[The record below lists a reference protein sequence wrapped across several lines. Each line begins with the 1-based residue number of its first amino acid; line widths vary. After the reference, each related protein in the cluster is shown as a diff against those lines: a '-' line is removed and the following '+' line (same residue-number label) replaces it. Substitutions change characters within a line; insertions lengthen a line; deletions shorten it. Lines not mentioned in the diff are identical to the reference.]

1 MSGGHFN
8 YKDSDLKNEIF
19 DWEDKAS
26 NQFEDPEISEL
37 VFDVLDLIHEYDWYV
52 SGDTGRETYLKAKNA
67 FKKKWLRKNNVATL
81 EKIIEDRIV
90 ATSLELKEMLGDLKN
105 DEQN

>member
-19 DWEDKAS
+19 DWEDKVS
-26 NQFEDPEISEL
+26 NQFQDPEISEL
-37 VFDVLDLIHEYDWYV
+37 IFDVLDLIHDYDWYI
-52 SGDTGRETYLKAKNA
+52 SGDTGREDYLKAKA
-67 FKKKWLRKNNVATL
+67 TFKKKWLRKNNVATL

-90 ATSLELKEMLGDLKN
+90 ATSLELKEMLGDLEN
-105 DEQN
+105 DQ

>member
-19 DWEDKAS
+19 DWEDKPS
-26 NQFEDPEISEL
+26 NQFEDLEISEL

-52 SGDTGRETYLKAKNA
+52 SGDTGRENYLEAKRA
-67 FKKKWLRKNNVATL
+67 FKKKWLRKNNLDTL
-81 EKIIEDRIV
+81 EKIIEGKIESTRI
-90 ATSLELKEMLGDLKN
+90 ELKEMLGDLKN
-105 DEQN
+105 GE

>member
-19 DWEDKAS
+19 DWEDKVT
-26 NQFEDPEISEL
+26 NQFEDLEISQL
-37 VFDVLDLIHEYDWYV
+37 VFDVLELIHEYDWYI
-52 SGDTGRETYLKAKNA
+52 SGDTGRENYLEAKRA
-67 FKKKWLRKNNVATL
+67 FKKKWLRGNNVDTL
-81 EKIIEDRIV
+81 REIIDDKLV

-105 DEQN
+105 E